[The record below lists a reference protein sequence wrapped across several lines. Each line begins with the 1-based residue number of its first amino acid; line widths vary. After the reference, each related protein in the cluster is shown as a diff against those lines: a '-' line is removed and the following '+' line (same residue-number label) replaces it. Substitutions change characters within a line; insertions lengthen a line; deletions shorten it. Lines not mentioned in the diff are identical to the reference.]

1 MLLVVL
7 VLVLVGFGMLLV
19 ASLTG
24 AVAWAWV
31 SVAVSLVGA
40 VTLVVGWRR
49 RSSAVGD
56 GSPVDE
62 IALFPPQTDEP
73 EPRAPHETEAQPG
86 EPGEPGAEEPHAVR
100 SRSVEAQPVH
110 AESPPAA
117 AGETPRAREP
127 GEERVAP
134 ADLAFVARL
143 EREVQVV
150 DELPRFHLED
160 CPELTGRVPIRLPA
174 REAVDFEFTPCAVCT
189 PVRVLAGAGSRPG
202 AAQRR

>member
-7 VLVLVGFGMLLV
+7 VLLLVGFGMLAV

-31 SVAVSLVGA
+31 SVGVSLVGA
-40 VTLVVGWRR
+40 VALVVGWRR
-49 RSSAVGD
+49 RSSAVVD
-56 GSPVDE
+56 GSPAGE

-73 EPRAPHETEAQPG
+73 EPRAPHEIEAQPG
-86 EPGEPGAEEPHAVR
+86 EPRTDEPHTVR
-100 SRSVEAQPVH
+100 SQPVEPQPVQ
-110 AESPPAA
+110 AAPPPAA
-117 AGETPRAREP
+117 AAAADPRVREP

-150 DELPRFHLED
+150 DELPRFHLEG
-160 CPELTGRVPIRLPA
+160 CPELTGRATIRLPA
-174 REAVDFEFTPCAVCT
+174 REAVGFEFTPCAVCT
-189 PVRVLAGAGSRPG
+189 PVRVLAGAGARPG